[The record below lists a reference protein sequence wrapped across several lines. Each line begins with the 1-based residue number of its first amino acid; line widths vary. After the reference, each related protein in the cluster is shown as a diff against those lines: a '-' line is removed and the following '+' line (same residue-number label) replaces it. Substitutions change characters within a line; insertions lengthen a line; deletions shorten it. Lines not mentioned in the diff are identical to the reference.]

1 MMSGK
6 NKYNLNDRF
15 QPMKNDKLEC
25 YKALMNQ
32 QSGIISI
39 LQQVSRKAKRKFSWH
54 HISNI
59 DDDLFAY
66 STNRLQAT
74 FDYVITAKS
83 ARS

>member
-6 NKYNLNDRF
+6 NKHNLNDRF
-15 QPMKNDKLEC
+15 QPMKNAKLEC

-32 QSGIISI
+32 QFGIISI
-39 LQQVSRKAKRKFSWH
+39 LQQVSRKAMRKFSWH

-83 ARS
+83 TRS